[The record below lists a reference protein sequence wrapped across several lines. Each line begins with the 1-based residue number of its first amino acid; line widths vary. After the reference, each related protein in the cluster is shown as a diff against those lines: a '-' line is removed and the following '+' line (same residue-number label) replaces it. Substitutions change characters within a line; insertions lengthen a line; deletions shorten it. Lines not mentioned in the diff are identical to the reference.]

1 MTDPNNLTPDE
12 IALLDLNAQPVLI
25 GGRFGFEYVSIALAR
40 HLVGEG
46 VAKTLT
52 EGGRSLIAERT
63 RECKRCGHP
72 VVWVDRQDNF
82 VHSTTDGVPL
92 PSGRG
97 CRSASFSR
105 DNDWDDSLDRS
116 WTATA

>member
-46 VAKTLT
+46 VAKTF
-52 EGGRSLIAERT
+52 G
-63 RECKRCGHP
+63 
-72 VVWVDRQDNF
+72 
-82 VHSTTDGVPL
+82 TTH
-92 PSGRG
+92 
-97 CRSASFSR
+97 
-105 DNDWDDSLDRS
+105 
-116 WTATA
+116 